1 MKDSR
6 NPIRIAPVKQEEE
19 RPVLP
24 FHSLEMAAP
33 MNNEAKYQALFQ
45 YMPIGFAFN
54 EIITDD
60 QGNPVDY
67 IFLEMNDEFTRMTG
81 ISPEHALGKK
91 VTEVEPRILNQEED
105 WIERY
110 GEVALRGKT
119 FHLERY
125 SETYGRWYRQT
136 AYSPERGTFVSLL
149 MDITEQKQLQHK
161 LEELVEEKKRLVKE
175 MNHRIKN
182 NLFMVSSLI
191 HLKETGPEK
200 EKTDLSDLANQVEAV
215 RLLHEKLFESE
226 NADTIHVGEYIKEIL
241 YVIFSSNVTYKV
253 EQKMEIED
261 GQLPAKVL
269 LPLALI
275 INELAT
281 NAVKH
286 GFTKEGRASDGAT
299 PIFSIVL
306 KKKKAASAYT
316 LAVSNNG
323 PPLPEEVELSEKSGF
338 GLGLVSLLSEQLGGT
353 ALLERAPHP
362 KFIFEFPVP

>member
-60 QGNPVDY
+60 EGSPVDY

-161 LEELVEEKKRLVKE
+161 LEELVEGEKAPCKGDEPPDKE
-175 MNHRIKN
+175 Q
-182 NLFMVSSLI
+182 S
-191 HLKETGPEK
+191 P
-200 EKTDLSDLANQVEAV
+200 
-215 RLLHEKLFESE
+215 
-226 NADTIHVGEYIKEIL
+226 Y
-241 YVIFSSNVTYKV
+241 
-253 EQKMEIED
+253 
-261 GQLPAKVL
+261 
-269 LPLALI
+269 
-275 INELAT
+275 
-281 NAVKH
+281 
-286 GFTKEGRASDGAT
+286 
-299 PIFSIVL
+299 
-306 KKKKAASAYT
+306 
-316 LAVSNNG
+316 
-323 PPLPEEVELSEKSGF
+323 
-338 GLGLVSLLSEQLGGT
+338 GLVPYSPERDWARKGKNRPLRFGKPSRGGPFT
-353 ALLERAPHP
+353 P
-362 KFIFEFPVP
+362 